1 MATRVIDQ
9 LHASRRV
16 TDASFVTCTATF
28 VERNAD
34 YARSHECLSM
44 QGILVRHFARSAM
57 TMFGRTRRPQLIAFG
72 TWTAIGFAL
81 SLSAI
86 TITWV
91 GLYGFPLSLI
101 ALVLA
106 IRHVRVWP

>member
-1 MATRVIDQ
+1 
-9 LHASRRV
+9 
-16 TDASFVTCTATF
+16 
-28 VERNAD
+28 
-34 YARSHECLSM
+34 M

-86 TITWV
+86 TITSF

-106 IRHVRVWP
+106 IRHVRVWPEVIAFTDGVAASLVLISLSNYRLPLCS